1 MIDEVLR
8 RLEDKYLEPD
18 EPKGVFICD
27 CCGDEIYENEVCC
40 VTDDGKTYCQ
50 RCIHVGPAERE
61 DDELW

>member
-27 CCGDEIYENEVCC
+27 CCGDEIYEGEECC
-40 VTDDGKTYCQ
+40 VTEDGKAYC
-50 RCIHVGPAERE
+50 
-61 DDELW
+61 